1 MNSGILTCKLCGQL
15 VDQLN
20 HFYREHKLKLEE
32 YLANYEKRVDL
43 FDSSLIQY
51 KGNIENYLLT
61 DFNNKNNL
69 KGWLKAQ
76 TLDEQKRYCRELLQ
90 KRKDKKQLRYAP
102 TQVEL
107 RSILSPN
114 IIFLDKIFKD
124 EGGYYNICQQLGF
137 IVKHKQQ
144 INKETKIVLGSEY
157 QNGNYSIL
165 VDTRE
170 QSSLKLKDFPHEVRK
185 LDFGDYGFSAPG
197 KCGNIF
203 VERKSIS
210 DFLSTLSSG
219 YERFEREIQR
229 AKMAG
234 AYLIVL
240 VEEPMTN
247 ALSFPYL
254 PHVSKKIKITVDYLF
269 HNVRELLQ
277 KYDNLQFA
285 FCDGRRDMEEMIKT
299 IFFSGGVF
307 REIDLQLAIDL
318 KIVGG
323 ETK

>member
-1 MNSGILTCKLCGQL
+1 MNSGVLTCKLCGQL

-32 YLANYEKRVDL
+32 YLASYEKRMDL

-51 KGNIENYLLT
+51 RGNIENYLLT

-76 TLDEQKRYCRELLQ
+76 TLDEQKRYCRELLK

-124 EGGYYNICQQLGF
+124 EGGYYEVCHELGF
-137 IVKHKQQ
+137 IVKHKK
-144 INKETKIVLGSEY
+144 IDKNTKIILGEEY
-157 QNGNYSIL
+157 KNGYSIL

-170 QSSLKLKDFPHEVRK
+170 QSSLKLKDYPHEVRK
-185 LDFGDYGFSAPG
+185 LDFGDYGFSAPE
-197 KCGNIF
+197 KCGNIY
-203 VERKSIS
+203 VERKSLNDYIS
-210 DFLSTLSSG
+210 TISSG

-247 ALSFPYL
+247 ALSFNYL
-254 PHVSKKIKITVDYLF
+254 PYISKKIKVTPEFVF
-269 HNVRELLQ
+269 HQARTLLQ

-285 FCDGRRDMEEMIKT
+285 FCDGRRDMEDMIKT

-307 REIDLQLAIDL
+307 KEIDLQLAIDL
-318 KIVGG
+318 KIPD
-323 ETK
+323 K